1 MPEEKRRVVIEKSS
15 TVRRRY
21 QRSNKV
27 FKFTAEQI
35 KRIERDE
42 AREKRAKDLREKDK
56 KRVANKKKKAEEDA
70 RLREEQR
77 RNGPPDPESLK
88 FPSSQQLLS
97 RFMGFT
103 KPQQQ
108 KQSSIEPP
116 SEVKTEFKDHDSNA
130 SADDTNTDEHEPENS
145 TTEEPRQESA
155 TPDADSAEG
164 DTEVDSDEFDDLDEE
179 LEQEMSV
186 LESTGPSHIP
196 RPEDTAES
204 TPIETKREI
213 KEPRAI
219 DDEEDEFS
227 DCSAF
232 NDEDLLKEAHAAPTP
247 QPNTTE
253 MSRPLSDHKPAHPR
267 RQPAAEQPKVP
278 PTLSLGD
285 SFRDETADYLEDVF
299 ARGCGDSFSE
309 LIHADM
315 RSQ

>member
-97 RFMGFT
+97 KFMGFA

-108 KQSSIEPP
+108 KQPSIEPP
-116 SEVKTEFKDHDSNA
+116 PEVNTETEDHDSNA
-130 SADDTNTDEHEPENS
+130 SADDTNAGEHEPENP
-145 TTEEPRQESA
+145 TTEEHRRENA
-155 TPDADSAEG
+155 TPDAHSAEG
-164 DTEVDSDEFDDLDEE
+164 DTEVDSDGFDDLDEE
-179 LEQEMSV
+179 LEQEMSA

-204 TPIETKREI
+204 ISIETKTEI
-213 KEPRAI
+213 EKPRAI
-219 DDEEDEFS
+219 EDEEDEFS
-227 DCSAF
+227 DCSVF
-232 NDEDLLKEAHAAPTP
+232 NDEGLLKEAHAASTP
-247 QPNTTE
+247 QPITTE
-253 MSRPLSDHKPAHPR
+253 TSRLLSDDKPAHPR
-267 RQPAAEQPKVP
+267 RQAAPAQPKAP